1 MRIHEEQFITYLL
14 DTKDYTIFQKYN
26 IDENYFFSYKEV
38 IQYILDFYAQ
48 YHTVPSYNT
57 VYARFNIGRTEV
69 DNIDAVVANIK
80 ETYVYNKMKP
90 VLETVSKEME
100 SGNSIIGVNTL
111 RQNIQQISKDIE
123 TASFY
128 NWAKQTDVRYED
140 YIRRAQNPQSI
151 IIPTGIPT
159 LDKLFDGGLQREDL
173 FVITARLGQGK
184 SWLSN
189 LFLLNAWREGYNV
202 LLFSLEME
210 KMTIGYRL
218 DTICG
223 HFSNSQL
230 MTGKLSNE
238 VLYKEYLDEL
248 KQHDN
253 FFYILTLDENKG
265 MPYTIDDIGQ
275 IIDTV
280 KPDVVGI
287 DQLSLIASNRKYRS
301 IRENYISTMDSLK
314 KLTLQ
319 HHCPIILLT
328 QANREAAKEQRKV
341 LNAEPEIDQV
351 AESDAPAQYADKFAS
366 IRKTGDVFK
375 IVVKK
380 YRSGKDTIENEEPKI
395 FLYWDLDI
403 GMYREIKEDE
413 TIFSS

>member
-1 MRIHEEQFITYLL
+1 
-14 DTKDYTIFQKYN
+14 
-26 IDENYFFSYKEV
+26 
-38 IQYILDFYAQ
+38 
-48 YHTVPSYNT
+48 
-57 VYARFNIGRTEV
+57 
-69 DNIDAVVANIK
+69 
-80 ETYVYNKMKP
+80 
-90 VLETVSKEME
+90 
-100 SGNSIIGVNTL
+100 
-111 RQNIQQISKDIE
+111 
-123 TASFY
+123 
-128 NWAKQTDVRYED
+128 
-140 YIRRAQNPQSI
+140 
-151 IIPTGIPT
+151 
-159 LDKLFDGGLQREDL
+159 
-173 FVITARLGQGK
+173 
-184 SWLSN
+184 
-189 LFLLNAWREGYNV
+189 
-202 LLFSLEME
+202 
-210 KMTIGYRL
+210 
-218 DTICG
+218 
-223 HFSNSQL
+223 
-230 MTGKLSNE
+230 
-238 VLYKEYLDEL
+238 
-248 KQHDN
+248 
-253 FFYILTLDENKG
+253 